1 MLRYVKWAFWIVFWT
16 LLLAML
22 HYTLP
27 QRDIGYITDTK
38 NRIIQF
44 GENSIFWSSPD
55 SGTDAAAGSIQR
67 DVLFIDT
74 VLRSGRVMVY
84 RNEDTGWIWPPYFKY
99 TSSNVQAEASN
110 FRSTQGEPRWVAI
123 RHYGWRV
130 PFLSV
135 FPNVVSI
142 REVEG
147 PDVTLIPW
155 FNIIFLTFL
164 AALFWAVW
172 VRWRRFKA
180 KWITPVFDGID
191 AEIDEKRAGI
201 SRWFGS
207 WRSKPRRELL
217 RPAGSD

>member
-44 GENSIFWSSPD
+44 GENSIFWASPD
-55 SGTDAAAGSIQR
+55 IGTNEVAGAIQR

-74 VLRSGRVMVY
+74 VLRDGDVMVY

-99 TSSNVQAEASN
+99 TSSNVQAQASN
-110 FRSTQGEPRWVAI
+110 FRSTQAEPRWVAI
-123 RHYGWRV
+123 RHYGSRV
-130 PFLSV
+130 PWLSV

-155 FNIIFLTFL
+155 FNIVFLTFL
-164 AALFWAVW
+164 AAVFWAVW

-180 KWITPVFDGID
+180 KRITPVFDGID
-191 AEIDEKRAGI
+191 AGIDDKRAGI

-207 WRSKPRRELL
+207 WRSKPRR
-217 RPAGSD
+217 